1 MTDAGG
7 MRTILLIE
15 DDRFLRKAAEAA
27 LRRHGFAVLTAPDG
41 LEGLRLARAE
51 RPDLVLLDL
60 IMPGMQ
66 GFEVLKLLK
75 ADAQTMAIP
84 VVVLSNLGQDSDV
97 QHAMTEGA
105 VDYLIKANL
114 RLEELV
120 ERVTTLCG
128 AAGR

>member
-1 MTDAGG
+1 MSDVGG

-41 LEGLRLARAE
+41 VEGLRLARSE

-66 GFEVLKLLK
+66 GFEVLKVLK
-75 ADAQTMAIP
+75 ADAETAAIP
-84 VVVLSNLGQDSDV
+84 VVILSNLGQDGDV
-97 QHAMTEGA
+97 RQALSVGA
-105 VDYLIKANL
+105 ADYLIKAEL
-114 RLEELV
+114 RLEDLV
-120 ERVTTLCG
+120 KRVRLLCE
-128 AAGR
+128 ART